1 MIPEEAAIE
10 EELTI
15 EVLVESPL
23 MVEVSVLT
31 AEERSLLLRKL
42 AVVVAI
48 RPFTV
53 EVSIKE
59 LVDVETVRVFDVEDA
74 TRLVRFVEVATPLMV
89 VVRIAPEVEI
99 LLLVMTDV
107 VAVRP
112 LIVVERILPVT
123 DWEKELMIE
132 ASVEDTPLT
141 IV

>member
-31 AEERSLLLRKL
+31 AEERSLLLRKE

-59 LVDVETVRVFDVEDA
+59 LVDVETVSVFDVEDA

>member
-10 EELTI
+10 DELTI

-31 AEERSLLLRKL
+31 AEERSLLFKKL

-59 LVDVETVRVFDVEDA
+59 LVDVETVSVFDVEDA

>member
-10 EELTI
+10 EELII

-31 AEERSLLLRKL
+31 AEERSLLLRKE

-112 LIVVERILPVT
+112 LIVVERMLPVT

>member
-10 EELTI
+10 EELII

-31 AEERSLLLRKL
+31 AEERSLLLRKE